1 MQYSDLDKILYS
13 IRVAITLTIP
23 DLLAIISASVVLGL
37 LTGIYARAGSI
48 DFITM
53 AIYAA
58 FLLAT
63 NLWPSLIIALTYA
76 PVILLVYRG
85 FNELDAAIRLK
96 WGKIGSLILVASYI
110 LWVLNS
116 ILVTVTQPT
125 FQPIASLASF
135 INRIPRG
142 SFLVVMPVYVSVIM
156 AAAMIAGVVGI
167 LMCSYSLIKVG
178 RLIGNDRIIRNASII
193 ITVSIAVGVMPIAG
207 IILLIIGLYLMLRGL
222 KVMI

>member
-37 LTGIYARAGSI
+37 LTGIYAETGSI

-53 AIYAA
+53 VIYAA
-58 FLLAT
+58 FILAT
-63 NLWPSLIIALTYA
+63 SLWPSLIIALTYT
-76 PVILLVYRG
+76 PVILLIYRG
-85 FNELDAAIRLK
+85 FSELDAVVKLK
-96 WGKIGSLILVASYI
+96 WGRIGSLILIAAYL

-125 FQPIASLASF
+125 FQPIASIASLTS
-135 INRIPRG
+135 RIPKG
-142 SFLVVMPVYVSVIM
+142 SFLVIMPVYVSIIM
-156 AAAMIAGVVGI
+156 AAAMVAGVVGI

-178 RLIGNDRIIRNASII
+178 KLIGSAKTVRNASII
-193 ITVSIAVGVMPIAG
+193 ITISIVVGIMPIVGVV
-207 IILLIIGLYLMLRGL
+207 LLIIGLYLMLRGL
-222 KVMI
+222 KVTI

>member
-37 LTGIYARAGSI
+37 LTGIYAKAGSI

-53 AIYAA
+53 VIYAA
-58 FLLAT
+58 FMLAT
-63 NLWPSLIIALTYA
+63 SLWPSLIIALTYT
-76 PVILLVYRG
+76 PVILLIYRG
-85 FNELDAAIRLK
+85 FSELDAAVKLK
-96 WGKIGSLILVASYI
+96 WGRIGSLILTAAYL

-116 ILVTVTQPT
+116 ILVTVTQPI
-125 FQPIASLASF
+125 FQPIASIESL

-142 SFLVVMPVYVSVIM
+142 SFLVIMPVYVSVIM
-156 AAAMIAGVVGI
+156 AAAMVAGVVGV

-178 RLIGNDRIIRNASII
+178 RLIGSAKTVRNASII
-193 ITVSIAVGVMPIAG
+193 ITISIVVGIMPMVGV
-207 IILLIIGLYLMLRGL
+207 ILLIIGLYLMLRGL